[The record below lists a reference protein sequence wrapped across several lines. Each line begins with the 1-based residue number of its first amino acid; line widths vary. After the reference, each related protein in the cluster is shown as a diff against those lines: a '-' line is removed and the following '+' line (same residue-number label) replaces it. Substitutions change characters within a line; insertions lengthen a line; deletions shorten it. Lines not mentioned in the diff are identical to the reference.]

1 MYCGHY
7 TFTFYCYILVWN
19 ENYVIRFWTTLN
31 PRNNFLFGVW
41 INGSTYCSLINIRYR
56 SYIFL
61 TGVGMEFLQI
71 FLVIYLLPVRHRSNV
86 MYVRT
91 QKMLRNL
98 LKNSTDVFIKVMTWC
113 WEKMVQISMAEEGQA
128 KRSKFSCMKLIFLW
142 NLKFIGIRTVIILG
156 TTCGMSKSDEQYSQ

>member
-1 MYCGHY
+1 MRTLH
-7 TFTFYCYILVWN
+7 FYILLLYSCLKWS
-19 ENYVIRFWTTLN
+19 YVIWFWTTLN
-31 PRNNFLFGVW
+31 PWNNFLFGVW
-41 INGSTYCSLINIRYR
+41 INGSTYRSLINIRYI

-86 MYVRT
+86 TYVRT

-98 LKNSTDVFIKVMTWC
+98 LKDSTVVFIKVMPWC
-113 WEKMVQISMAEEGQA
+113 WERMVQICMVEEGEA

-142 NLKFIGIRTVIILG
+142 NLKLIDIRTV
-156 TTCGMSKSDEQYSQ
+156 M